1 MARKRPSL
9 SQLIEE
15 DKQEEAITEKK
26 PPKETTKED
35 KKNKE
40 PLTKETKAKETET
53 PLSDYVPISVTI
65 SPEMFAQIQSISL
78 QRRLNKE
85 PYSISR
91 IVRDALQHWLDEK

>member
-1 MARKRPSL
+1 M
-9 SQLIEE
+9 
-15 DKQEEAITEKK
+15 KK
-26 PPKETTKED
+26 KKKK

-40 PLTKETKAKETET
+40 IKAKEIKAEEIKAKETET
-53 PLSDYVPISVTI
+53 PLSDYIPISVTI

-91 IVRDALQHWLDEK
+91 IVRDALQNWLDEK